1 MPTIIPVLVDLDAAE
16 FGANVPVDPGGEVM
30 VLLETGGEPLL
41 LPEPEVSLES
51 EGVLNRA
58 VHELYRNTRQI
69 IKRTQNLRLQSAN
82 LRPNPE
88 HYSN

>member
-51 EGVLNRA
+51 EGVPELEVAVGEPEAEPRA
-58 VHELYRNTRQI
+58 AFALV
-69 IKRTQNLRLQSAN
+69 
-82 LRPNPE
+82 PVV
-88 HYSN
+88 